1 MIVKPAVQAR
11 LRPFGP
17 TVSAKPRKIK
27 PGAPPF
33 PRSSGVF
40 RVSKSHNPTSGG
52 LVKWRSSPRHG
63 QAEPRQ
69 TPLRLPPPHPAPS
82 RRRQNKGAAPL
93 TAWMPLYVPCSRLV
107 VITAESLAPMT
118 VWPGG
123 LRRWLKAPFRKGV
136 GSNPTAVMSLLP
148 PPPRPS
154 PDLPPPF
161 PRPPPALPLPF
172 PRPPPPPTPGA
183 PAPASPLAALLHRPP
198 LPLPPCAPLL
208 SRCSAPRTGWGGA
221 DWAGGGRRDGP
232 VGRAAG
238 PRCEG
243 PQLDPQL
250 RHFHTRPAPR
260 AVLGG
265 SVYK

>member
-40 RVSKSHNPTSGG
+40 RVRKSHNPTSGG

-107 VITAESLAPMT
+107 VITTESPGPMT
-118 VWPGG
+118 VWPSG
-123 LRRWLKAPFRKGV
+123 LRQWLKAPFRKGV
-136 GSNPTAVMSLLP
+136 GSNPTAVI
-148 PPPRPS
+148 R
-154 PDLPPPF
+154 F
-161 PRPPPALPLPF
+161 ACARI
-172 PRPPPPPTPGA
+172 
-183 PAPASPLAALLHRPP
+183 PLAKLKWP
-198 LPLPPCAPLL
+198 
-208 SRCSAPRTGWGGA
+208 G
-221 DWAGGGRRDGP
+221 
-232 VGRAAG
+232 
-238 PRCEG
+238 
-243 PQLDPQL
+243 QQ
-250 RHFHTRPAPR
+250 
-260 AVLGG
+260 
-265 SVYK
+265 

>member
-40 RVSKSHNPTSGG
+40 RVRKSHNPTSGG

-107 VITAESLAPMT
+107 VITAESPAPMT
-118 VWPGG
+118 VWPSS
-123 LRRWLKAPFRKGV
+123 LRRWLKAPFRKGA
-136 GSNPTAVMSLLP
+136 GSNSTAVILPCEHAHPFSSLRARRNFPRFAPTA
-148 PPPRPS
+148 
-154 PDLPPPF
+154 F
-161 PRPPPALPLPF
+161 QALH
-172 PRPPPPPTPGA
+172 PG
-183 PAPASPLAALLHRPP
+183 PYKGMH
-198 LPLPPCAPLL
+198 
-208 SRCSAPRTGWGGA
+208 
-221 DWAGGGRRDGP
+221 
-232 VGRAAG
+232 
-238 PRCEG
+238 
-243 PQLDPQL
+243 QQ
-250 RHFHTRPAPR
+250 TR
-260 AVLGG
+260 
-265 SVYK
+265 